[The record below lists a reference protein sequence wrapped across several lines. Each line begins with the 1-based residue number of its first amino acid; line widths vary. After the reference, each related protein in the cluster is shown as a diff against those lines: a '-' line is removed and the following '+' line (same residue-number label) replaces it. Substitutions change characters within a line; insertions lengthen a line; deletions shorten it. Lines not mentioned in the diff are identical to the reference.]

1 MRGATAF
8 TATLAILALI
18 WSQTTPSSMAI
29 QLANG
34 TVYFDKA
41 PDLVSVTSP
50 YKSIDTPGTTY
61 FFTISLPANAGEPL
75 QRVTISQIDGIEDI
89 QFLLK
94 ETYAFEGKGWDG
106 DRKVTLGEVTRD
118 KEKPTIAVTFNP
130 PVPPGKTVTIA
141 LHAIRNPFSSGVYLF
156 GVTAFPAGEKAY
168 GLYLGVGRLQFYGG
182 GRRI

>member
-1 MRGATAF
+1 MHGATTF
-8 TATLAILALI
+8 TATLTVLALMLGDM
-18 WSQTTPSSMAI
+18 TPSSTAI
-29 QLANG
+29 QLDNG

-50 YKSIDTPGTTY
+50 YKGIDTPGTTY
-61 FFTISLPANAGEPL
+61 FFTISLPPNAGEPL
-75 QRVTISQIDGIEDI
+75 QRVTISQIEGIEDI
-89 QFLLK
+89 QFELK
-94 ETYAFEGKGWDG
+94 ETYAFEGKGWQG
-106 DRKVTLGEVTRD
+106 DRKVTLKEVTRD
-118 KEKPTIAVTFNP
+118 KEKPAIAVIFDP

-141 LHAIRNPFSSGVYLF
+141 LRAVRNPFTSGVYLF